1 MSVLDKEIIYVADPM
16 CSWCWGFAP
25 AIKAIGEAA
34 RERAELRLVV
44 GGLRPG
50 TTEIMDD
57 DAKGYIRHH
66 WEEVNKASGQPFT
79 FDFFERD
86 GFVYDTEPAC
96 RAAVTVRKTK
106 PDAVF
111 PFMESM
117 HRAFYVDN
125 RDVTDAQVLADE
137 AEKLDVPRDDFLT
150 AFAAPEIAKET
161 IDDFQYARSLGI
173 SGFPTV
179 VVRDADGYAFLT
191 VGFRPFEALQ
201 PLLEEWLQK

>member
-1 MSVLDKEIIYVADPM
+1 MSSTDKEIIYVADPM

-25 AIKAIGEAA
+25 VIKAIVEAA
-34 RERAELRLVV
+34 RDRAGLRLVV

-50 TTEIMDD
+50 TTETMDD
-57 DAKGYIRHH
+57 EAKRYIRHH

-79 FDFFERD
+79 FDFFERH

-96 RAAVTVRKTK
+96 RAAVTVRNTK

-111 PFMESM
+111 AFMESM

-125 RDVTDAQVLADE
+125 RDVTDADVLADE
-137 AEKLDVPRDDFLT
+137 AEKLDVPRDDFLKTFASTET
-150 AFAAPEIAKET
+150 ATET
-161 IDDFQYARSLGI
+161 TGDFHYARSLGI

-179 VVRDADGYAFLT
+179 VVRDTGGYAFLT
-191 VGFRPFEALQ
+191 IGYRPFEALQ
-201 PLLEEWLQK
+201 PLLEEWLRK